1 MLISIDV
8 NIDAITLALS
18 ESDKMHLILTQEE
31 LRRIREI
38 IALLKEFKEHTD
50 KLGSE
55 KDVTISL
62 ILPVF
67 DYFQT
72 DILAINAI
80 NGISVVVDSDL
91 SNYQLFNN

>member
-1 MLISIDV
+1 M
-8 NIDAITLALS
+8 
-18 ESDKMHLILTQEE
+18 
-31 LRRIREI
+31 RRIKEI

>member
-1 MLISIDV
+1 M
-8 NIDAITLALS
+8 
-18 ESDKMHLILTQEE
+18 TQEE
-31 LRRIREI
+31 LRRIKEI